1 MKFNYLFVLLLLL
14 SLTSCSS
21 YYYPNLLMT
30 NLNENDLKDINELQI
45 PPAQTIKKGDQFN
58 ISIYPN
64 KGEQLVISPNVNNT
78 INRENTSN
86 IIYYVNESGNI
97 DLPLLGDIYAEG
109 LQIETFKDTLTKLYS
124 HFITDPYIILSW
136 TNKKV
141 YVFSQGNGNA
151 TVIPF
156 SNSYITL
163 LDAITGSGGIGE
175 ANSDKI
181 IIARPLNN
189 EQNFSFYQVNL
200 QDKENLYLGNVY
212 LKDGDMVY
220 IIPKQRVLYRA
231 VSEVSPYLSFL
242 NTVLIIVQFF
252 IK

>member
-1 MKFNYLFVLLLLL
+1 MKFNNLIVLFFLFVY
-14 SLTSCSS
+14 LTSCSS

-30 NLNENDLKDINELQI
+30 NLDEKDLKDINELQI
-45 PPAQTIKKGDQFN
+45 PPAQTIKKGDQFF
-58 ISIYPN
+58 IFIYPN

-78 INRENTSN
+78 IKGDNTSN
-86 IIYYVNESGNI
+86 ISYYVNENGNI
-97 DLPLLGDIYAEG
+97 DLPLLGDIYVEG

-124 HFITDPYIILSW
+124 HFINDPYVILSW

-141 YVFSQGNGNA
+141 YVFSQGNGNG

-163 LDAITGSGGIGE
+163 LDAITSSGGIGE
-175 ANSDKI
+175 ANSNKI

-220 IIPKQRVLYRA
+220 VIPKQRVLYRA

-242 NTVLIIVQFF
+242 NTILIIVQFF
-252 IK
+252 L

>member
-14 SLTSCSS
+14 ILTSCSS

-30 NLNENDLKDINELQI
+30 NLNEKDLKDINELQI
-45 PPAQTIKKGDQFN
+45 PPAQTIKKGDQFI

-64 KGEQLVISPNVNNT
+64 GGEQLVISPI
-78 INRENTSN
+78 INAGNTSN
-86 IIYYVNESGNI
+86 ISYYVNEYGYI

-141 YVFSQGNGNA
+141 YVFSQGNGDA

-200 QDKENLYLGNVY
+200 QDKKNLYLGNVY